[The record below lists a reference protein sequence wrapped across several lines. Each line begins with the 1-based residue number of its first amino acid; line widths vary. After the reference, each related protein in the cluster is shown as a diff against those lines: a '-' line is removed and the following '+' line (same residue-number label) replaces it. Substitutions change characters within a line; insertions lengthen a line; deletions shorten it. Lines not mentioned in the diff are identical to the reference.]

1 MNKADQH
8 KRSEEI
14 HTQFVKCIR
23 RDDDIHAIESAALS
37 IIVHCLEHYE
47 STDQIQLVANIAGFF
62 TEQLFFDHEKAQEFA
77 ELIKAELENR
87 VLTVV
92 KH

>member
-37 IIVHCLEHYE
+37 IIVHCLEHYDR
-47 STDQIQLVANIAGFF
+47 SNSAGC
-62 TEQLFFDHEKAQEFA
+62 
-77 ELIKAELENR
+77 
-87 VLTVV
+87 
-92 KH
+92 